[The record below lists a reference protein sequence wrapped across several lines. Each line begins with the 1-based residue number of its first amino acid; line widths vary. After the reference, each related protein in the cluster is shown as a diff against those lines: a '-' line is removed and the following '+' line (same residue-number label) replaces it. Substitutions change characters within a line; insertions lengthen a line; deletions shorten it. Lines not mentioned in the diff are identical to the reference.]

1 LYQKKSMLSYKS
13 IKNARQWKATTGL
26 SELSFRKLRKHFALT
41 YESKYGVSIESLSFN
56 IGKELLLSTYEDC
69 LFFVLFQLKNG
80 LTYDSLGLLIH
91 TDDSNA
97 KGSFERYL
105 SILEQTL
112 LNLGMRPKRG
122 FEAVAQLEKYFQ
134 NEAELIID
142 ASEQATHGLQDYEAQ
157 KQQYSGKKNVIP
169 TKN

>member
-1 LYQKKSMLSYKS
+1 MLSYKN
-13 IKNARQWKATTGL
+13 IKNTRQWKATTGL
-26 SELSFRKLRKHFALT
+26 SELAFFKLRDHFAHT
-41 YESKYGVSIESLSFN
+41 YESKYGVSIESLGNN

-80 LTYDSLGLLIH
+80 LTYDSLGLLIE

-97 KGSFERYL
+97 KRSFERYL

-112 LNLGMRPKRG
+112 LTLGMMPKRS
-122 FEAVAQLEKYFQ
+122 FEDVVQFEKYLQ
-134 NEAELIID
+134 DESELIID
-142 ASEQATHGLQDYEAQ
+142 ASEQATHRLQDYEAQ
-157 KQQYSGKKNVIP
+157 KKRYSGKKNAIR